1 MTALSAITIKG
12 FRSIGSVEDLAI
24 RPINVLIGANG
35 SGKSNFLGVFKLLQA
50 IRAGRLQNYVAHA
63 GGADRILHF
72 GSKVTKKLTV
82 RITFGDGDPVYE
94 IPLSATAD
102 GRMFPLSEVVH
113 YRYAEEE
120 PPMQGE
126 MGLLQVTGIR
136 PGLKTARL
144 ETARLEAAISTP
156 WPRVPPDDP
165 RAQSLHP
172 ATARDAVLADIQD
185 HLERWRVYH
194 FLDTG
199 TTSPIKKPNDL
210 HDNRFLRPDGANL
223 AAFLYL
229 LRKKYASE
237 YDLIRRTVRLVAPF
251 FADFSLEP
259 LALNPDKIHLEWQ
272 HKRSDAYFDASSLSD
287 GTLRFMALATLLLQ
301 PEALRPSVILVD
313 EPELGLHP
321 YALELLASLVKQ
333 AAVKSRVILATESP
347 ILLDHFDPE
356 DVLVTDLEEDQTTFR
371 RLNSADLEVWLED
384 YSLGQLWEKN
394 EIGGRPA
401 AV

>member
-50 IRAGRLQNYVAHA
+50 IRAGRLQDYVARA
-63 GGADRILHF
+63 GGADRLLHF
-72 GSKVTKKLTV
+72 GSKVTEELV
-82 RITFGDGDPVYE
+82 IRLTFGDW
-94 IPLSATAD
+94 IPAVRDHT
-102 GRMFPLSEVVH
+102 GRSSGRLAAFV
-113 YRYAEEE
+113 
-120 PPMQGE
+120 
-126 MGLLQVTGIR
+126 GIR
-136 PGLKTARL
+136 EEALLGPG
-144 ETARLEAAISTP
+144 
-156 WPRVPPDDP
+156 RVPSIANNVGRDWRPASETDSGNTDSPHSARRAIFGTVAENSQP
-165 RAQSLHP
+165 RDLAAQWDM
-172 ATARDAVLADIQD
+172 TVADIQD
-185 HLERWRVYH
+185 HLEHWRVYH
-194 FLDTG
+194 FFDTG
-199 TTSPIKKPNDL
+199 ANSPLKKHNDL

-229 LRKKYASE
+229 LCKKYTSE

-251 FADFSLEP
+251 FEDFRLEP
-259 LALNPDKIHLEWQ
+259 LALNPDMIRLEWR

-287 GTLRFMALATLLLQ
+287 GTLRFIALATLLLQ

-356 DVLVTDLEEDQTTFR
+356 DVLVTDLVEEDQTTFR
-371 RLNSADLEVWLED
+371 RLNSDDLEVWLED

-394 EIGGRPA
+394 ELGGRPA
-401 AV
+401 RA

>member
-50 IRAGRLQNYVAHA
+50 IRAGRLQDYVARA
-63 GGADRILHF
+63 GGADRLLHF
-72 GSKVTKKLTV
+72 GSKVTEELV
-82 RITFGDGDPVYE
+82 IRLTFGDQYPEYEVTLDPVHGDWMR
-94 IPLSATAD
+94 SSQTV
-102 GRMFPLSEVVH
+102 RSWS
-113 YRYAEEE
+113 
-120 PPMQGE
+120 QGE
-126 MGLLQVTGIR
+126 LLPSQITS
-136 PGLKTARL
+136 
-144 ETARLEAAISTP
+144 AAIGPASEADSGNTDSP
-156 WPRVPPDDP
+156 HSARHAVFGTAAEHSQPRD
-165 RAQSLHP
+165 L
-172 ATARDAVLADIQD
+172 TAEWNMAVADILND
-185 HLERWRVYH
+185 SERWHVYH

-199 TTSPIKKPNDL
+199 SNSPIKTNNDL

-229 LRKKYASE
+229 LHEQYASS
-237 YDLIRRTVRLVAPF
+237 YDLIRRTTQFVAPF
-251 FADFSLEP
+251 FEDFHLEP
-259 LALNPDKIHLEWQ
+259 LALNPDKIRLEWQ

-333 AAVKSRVILATESP
+333 ASVRSRVILATESP

-356 DVLVTDLEEDQTTFR
+356 DVLVADLVEGKTKLTQ
-371 RLNSADLEVWLED
+371 LNSNTLEVWLED

-394 EIGGRPA
+394 ELGGRPA
-401 AV
+401 RA

>member
-12 FRSIGSVEDLAI
+12 FKSIGSVEDLAI

-35 SGKSNFLGVFKLLQA
+35 SGKSNFLGVFKLLHA
-50 IRAGRLQNYVAHA
+50 IRAGELQNYVARA

-72 GSKVTKKLTV
+72 GSRVTEELII
-82 RITFGDGDPVYE
+82 RITFGAGYPQYE
-94 IPLSATAD
+94 ITLDATD
-102 GRMFPLSEVVH
+102 DDRMSHRMSPSEEVLH
-113 YRYAEEE
+113 SQENGTPSPMRTQLNLRMPGERTFEAEISE
-120 PPMQGE
+120 P
-126 MGLLQVTGIR
+126 R
-136 PGLKTARL
+136 
-144 ETARLEAAISTP
+144 
-156 WPRVPPDDP
+156 PRVPPDDP
-165 RAQSLHP
+165 WAWDM
-172 ATARDAVLADIQD
+172 ATVDIQD

-194 FLDTG
+194 FPDTG
-199 TTSPIKKPNDL
+199 AGSPIKKTGDL
-210 HDNRFLRPDGANL
+210 HDNRFLRPDAANL

-229 LRKKYASE
+229 LREKYASE

-259 LALNPDKIHLEWQ
+259 LALNQDKIRLEWR

-287 GTLRFMALATLLLQ
+287 GTLRFITLATLLLQ

-321 YALELLASLVKQ
+321 YAISLLASLVKQ
-333 AAVKSRVILATESP
+333 AAVKSRVILATQSP

-356 DVLVTDLEEDQTTFR
+356 DVLVTDLLEGQTTFR
-371 RLNSADLEVWLED
+371 RLDSAELEAWLEE

-394 EIGGRPA
+394 ELGGRPA
-401 AV
+401 RA

>member
-35 SGKSNFLGVFKLLQA
+35 SGKSNFLSIFKLLQA
-50 IRAGRLQNYVAHA
+50 IRAGELQNYVARA

-72 GSKVTKKLTV
+72 GARVTGVLTI
-82 RITFGDGDPVYE
+82 RLTFGAGYPQYE
-94 IPLSATAD
+94 ITLDATDNDRMLPMEEVLYSREKESPFPVRTQLSL
-102 GRMFPLSEVVH
+102 RMP
-113 YRYAEEE
+113 
-120 PPMQGE
+120 GE
-126 MGLLQVTGIR
+126 SD
-136 PGLKTARL
+136 
-144 ETARLEAAISTP
+144 LEAAVSEH

-165 RAQSLHP
+165 WAWS
-172 ATARDAVLADIQD
+172 VVMADIQD
-185 HLERWRVYH
+185 HLERWCVYH

-199 TTSPIKKPNDL
+199 TNSPVKKHNDL

-229 LRKKYASE
+229 LRKKHTSE

-251 FADFSLEP
+251 FEDFRLEP
-259 LALNPDKIHLEWQ
+259 LALNPDKIRLEWR
-272 HKRSDAYFDASSLSD
+272 HKRSDAYFDVSSLSD

-301 PEALRPSVILVD
+301 PESLRPSVILVD

-333 AAVKSRVILATESP
+333 AAVESRVVLATQSP

-356 DVLVTDLEEDQTTFR
+356 DVLVTELEAGQTTFR
-371 RLNSADLEVWLED
+371 RLDADDLNVWLED

-401 AV
+401 KA

>member
-35 SGKSNFLGVFKLLQA
+35 SGKSNFLGVFTLLQA
-50 IRAGRLQNYVAHA
+50 IRAGGLQNYVAHA

-72 GSKVTKKLTV
+72 GAKVTEELV
-82 RITFGDGDPVYE
+82 IRLTFGDQYPEYEVTLDPVHGDW
-94 IPLSATAD
+94 LRSSQTVRSWD
-102 GRMFPLSEVVH
+102 
-113 YRYAEEE
+113 
-120 PPMQGE
+120 QGE
-126 MGLLQVTGIR
+126 LR
-136 PGLKTARL
+136 PSQITSAAVGPASETDSGRSDSPHSARRVLFGTAAEHSQPRDL
-144 ETARLEAAISTP
+144 AAE
-156 WPRVPPDDP
+156 WDVN
-165 RAQSLHP
+165 
-172 ATARDAVLADIQD
+172 VADIQD

-199 TTSPIKKPNDL
+199 TNSPIKKNNDL
-210 HDNRFLRPDGANL
+210 HDNRYLRPDGANL
-223 AAFLYL
+223 AAFIYL
-229 LRKKYASE
+229 LREKYASE
-237 YDLIRRTVRLVAPF
+237 YDLILRTVRLVAPF
-251 FADFSLEP
+251 FEDFHLEP
-259 LALNPDKIHLEWQ
+259 LALNLDKIRLEWR

-287 GTLRFMALATLLLQ
+287 GTLRFIALATLLRQ
-301 PEALRPSVILVD
+301 PDSLRPSVILID

-321 YALELLASLVKQ
+321 YAIALLAALVKQ

>member
-50 IRAGRLQNYVAHA
+50 IRAGRLQDYVARA
-63 GGADRILHF
+63 GGADRLLHF
-72 GSKVTKKLTV
+72 GSKVTEELV
-82 RITFGDGDPVYE
+82 IRLTFGTGYPQYE
-94 IPLSATAD
+94 ITLDAVQGDWLRS
-102 GRMFPLSEVVH
+102 SESV
-113 YRYAEEE
+113 RSWD
-120 PPMQGE
+120 QGE
-126 MGLLQVTGIR
+126 FLPSQITSAAVGPASETDSGNTDS
-136 PGLKTARL
+136 PHSARRAIFGTVAENSQPRDL
-144 ETARLEAAISTP
+144 AAQWDMT
-156 WPRVPPDDP
+156 V
-165 RAQSLHP
+165 
-172 ATARDAVLADIQD
+172 ADIQD
-185 HLERWRVYH
+185 HLEHWRVYH
-194 FLDTG
+194 FFDTG
-199 TTSPIKKPNDL
+199 ANSPLKKHNDL

-229 LRKKYASE
+229 LCKKYTSE

-251 FADFSLEP
+251 FEDFRLEP
-259 LALNPDKIHLEWQ
+259 LALNPDMIRLEWR

-287 GTLRFMALATLLLQ
+287 GTLRFIALATLLLQ

-333 AAVKSRVILATESP
+333 ASVRSRVILATESP

-356 DVLVTDLEEDQTTFR
+356 DVLVADLVEGKTKLTQ
-371 RLNSADLEVWLED
+371 LNSNTLEVWLED

-394 EIGGRPA
+394 ELGGRPA
-401 AV
+401 RA

>member
-35 SGKSNFLGVFKLLQA
+35 AGKSNFLGVFTLLQA
-50 IRAGRLQNYVAHA
+50 IRAGGLQNYVAHA

-72 GSKVTKKLTV
+72 GSKVTEELV
-82 RITFGDGDPVYE
+82 IRLAFGDGYPQYE
-94 IPLSATAD
+94 IPLSATAGD
-102 GRMFPLSEVVH
+102 RMSPLSEVVH
-113 YRYAEEE
+113 YRNAEEE
-120 PPMQGE
+120 PPMQAE
-126 MGLLQVTGIR
+126 VGLLQITGIR
-136 PGLKTARL
+136 PGLKTPRL
-144 ETARLEAAISTP
+144 ETAISTP

-165 RAQSLHP
+165 RAQSHHP
-172 ATARDAVLADIQD
+172 ATARDAVMADIQD
-185 HLERWRVYH
+185 HLEHWRVYH

-199 TTSPIKKPNDL
+199 ANSPIKKTGDL
-210 HDNRFLRPDGANL
+210 HDNRYLRPDGANL

-229 LRKKYASE
+229 LHEQHASS

-251 FADFSLEP
+251 FEDFHLEP
-259 LALNPDKIHLEWQ
+259 LALNRDKIRLEWR

-287 GTLRFMALATLLLQ
+287 GTLRFMALATLLRQ
-301 PEALRPSVILVD
+301 PDSLRPSVILID

-321 YALELLASLVKQ
+321 YAITLLASLVKQ
-333 AAVKSRVILATESP
+333 ASVRSRVILATESP

-356 DVLVTDLEEDQTTFR
+356 DVLVADLVEGKTKLTQ
-371 RLNSADLEVWLED
+371 LNSGALEVWLED

-394 EIGGRPA
+394 ELGGRPA
-401 AV
+401 KA